1 MDKESVLE
9 KLRGC
14 IKSKNLKLVYD
25 FLMKNAL
32 KGGADLP
39 SVAGKLIEELP
50 DNEFGRDQH
59 VQIFTTLLNIL
70 KKVELTSKISSE
82 VLSILNTEVDHIPVN
97 SLADVVH
104 GLIDSLKEGIP
115 LDGRWLE
122 MLPQLLTTIAA
133 SETVAARG
141 DTLSGVQ
148 FKKLIVESLCSCAWE
163 PKWATPLARIL
174 SEIPLDSS
182 ELEFA
187 VPKMMRVLPDLE
199 LAEVPPLVYQLLLFA
214 NQEGIEVILETVI
227 KFFAQKEKDLQCNG
241 ASAPGAK
248 ENLEQTEATV
258 TLHVVFAA
266 RQNLVITRTIVKML
280 KARQIQA
287 SFIFSQFTL
296 TLALALTKM
305 HPFAEQMLD
314 VLKAAVSSNALRHV
328 RYKESFWVRE
338 MIPKPQDP
346 RRIIVNMIQ
355 HSKCGWEESSQS
367 LAELGFLLMDAF
379 GPRTGFGR
387 GPNTAISNDCCQ
399 LGLSIILEIFK
410 VNKIACYNILDLLS
424 KRLLPKTTAPV
435 EHYFELFA
443 RMIQA
448 CPQLLVQCQA
458 RIQQLL
464 GQLPNLP
471 CHTTT
476 QLLRAATPLI
486 KVSLALRDWLM
497 IMLRKL
503 VFHRELESR
512 KVAVSGILILL
523 RNLKSLEPVGLHGQ
537 ENEFTLSQIRVEVSQ
552 PSDPSS
558 HRAVC
563 MELLGLLNKCLTQQ
577 GSVRQLLYQ
586 GLPEVISQNINLSGA
601 VLELLLVQLEK
612 YYSEDKNSYP
622 PLKLSGIV
630 QINMDKA
637 VLQEPLSQLV
647 LCIHRCLSVCD
658 KHAQDCSDNFEECE
672 GVDPK
677 SKLQKLMQSLTSV
690 MVDAELEDFS
700 LDKMSD
706 FSTTSAVGQ
715 KNRLLAMEIMWV
727 CEALMEHSLWSANWS
742 ATSAQVAVKL
752 FSQRSNME
760 QVLRNPSKKKDGK
773 TAPAAALKKSLPS
786 LLSAEFL
793 EALLK
798 NLFCSASEYEGLS
811 ELLENGTFM
820 QYMVTAARNELVKV
834 QNPGTF
840 EALYHDRLLG
850 SHFRIA
856 RVFLQV
862 CKQQSKSADATLPAI
877 CIESLGNLVS
887 SVTKQHQVAH
897 LPVLLA
903 TLEAANMSEQPN
915 LGQLIESQFRVYKSL
930 VNDILSLP
938 GDENPRLKEL
948 VPIMLICSALSH
960 FIELDSDLFSELRD
974 WMKGICKEQSISDP
988 VVSRSLVSFFLTVN
1002 HQTAECLRN
1011 LAHISGS
1018 VYSNLGDI
1026 DEDVE
1031 PGRRQ
1036 TYAVISPKT
1045 AGAVT
1050 TVLLD
1055 HLHKIQERIDW
1066 LLGVMKCY
1074 ITLETRAKER
1084 TGAELSNRQVEEVG
1098 LCRQLGYLVA
1108 IFVELTQCRLPPG
1121 PCVEGVMKQLTRL
1134 YNSLSGLSKLY
1145 LCLYS
1150 SKQGGFCNKF
1160 EKLVKLAATELTPQV
1175 YAMITFLQSAEPD
1188 GPPKMKKQRRNEIQK
1203 AVVAK
1208 ELSIIPSLIYAIEQ
1222 HERLLIQLVK
1232 KSKVNLME
1240 GAKMSTARDFRIN
1253 SATVQA
1259 LLEESAEADE
1269 NEDDDGD
1276 ASGEPS
1282 ARCSAPVSCAKKP
1295 ERKRSR
1301 KAVASGKRQR

>member
-1 MDKESVLE
+1 MDKGSVLE
-9 KLRGC
+9 KLKGC
-14 IKSKNLKLVYD
+14 IKTKNLNLVYD

-32 KGGADLP
+32 KGGADLS
-39 SVAGKLIEELP
+39 SVARKIIEELP

-59 VQIFTTLLNIL
+59 IQVFNTLLNIL
-70 KKVELTSKISSE
+70 KKVELPSRISSE

-97 SLADVVH
+97 SRADIVH
-104 GLIDSLKEGIP
+104 GLIDSLKEGLP

-148 FKKLIVESLCSCAWE
+148 FKKLIVESLCSCPWE

-174 SEIPLDSS
+174 SEMPLDSS

-199 LAEVPPLVYQLLLFA
+199 LAEVPPLIYQLLLFA
-214 NQEGIEVILETVI
+214 NQECIEVILETVI
-227 KFFAQKEKDLQCNG
+227 QFFAQRERDLEGNG
-241 ASAPGAK
+241 TSASGAK

-266 RQNLVITRTIVKML
+266 RQNLIITRTIIKML
-280 KARQIQA
+280 KARQMQA

-314 VLKAAVSSNALRHV
+314 VLKAAVSSNAQRHTK
-328 RYKESFWVRE
+328 YKESLWVRE
-338 MIPKPQDP
+338 MISKPEDLKKMV
-346 RRIIVNMIQ
+346 VNMIQ

-367 LAELGFLLMDAF
+367 LAELGFLLMDVF

-399 LGLSIILEIFK
+399 LGLSIILETFK
-410 VNKIACYNILDLLS
+410 VNKIACYSILDLLA
-424 KRLLPKTTAPV
+424 KRLLPKATAPV
-435 EHYFELFA
+435 EHYFDLFA

-448 CPQLLVQCQA
+448 CPQLLVQCQS

-464 GQLPNLP
+464 GHLPSLP

-476 QLLRAATPLI
+476 QLLRTATPLI

-503 VFHRELESR
+503 IFYRELESR
-512 KVAVSGILILL
+512 KVAVSGTLILL
-523 RNLKSLEPVGLHGQ
+523 RNLKSSEPVRLHRQ
-537 ENEFTLSQIRVEVSQ
+537 ENEYTLSQIHVEVSQ

-563 MELLGLLNKCLTQQ
+563 MELLGLLNKCFTQQ

-586 GLPEVISQNINLSGA
+586 GFPEVISQNINLSGA

-612 YYSEDKNSYP
+612 YYSGDENSYP

-647 LCIHRCLSVCD
+647 LCIHRCLSVYE
-658 KHAQDCSDNFEECE
+658 KHAQDCFDDSEDCE
-672 GVDPK
+672 GEDPK
-677 SKLQKLMQSLTSV
+677 SKVQKLMQSLTNV

-715 KNRLLAMEIMWV
+715 KNRLLAMELMWV
-727 CEALMEHSLWSANWS
+727 CEALMQHSLWSGNWS
-742 ATSAQVAVKL
+742 ASSAQVALKL
-752 FSQRSNME
+752 FSQRTNME

-773 TAPAAALKKSLPS
+773 AALAPALKKSLPS
-786 LLSAEFL
+786 LLSTEFL
-793 EALLK
+793 GALLK
-798 NLFCSASEYEGLS
+798 NLFCSASDYEGLS
-811 ELLENGTFM
+811 ELLENGSFM
-820 QYMVTAARNELVKV
+820 QYVVTAARNELVKV
-834 QNPGTF
+834 QDPGTF

-856 RVFLQV
+856 RVFLEV

-877 CIESLGNLVS
+877 CIESLGNLIS
-887 SVTKQHQVAH
+887 SVTKHQVAH
-897 LPVLLA
+897 LPALLA
-903 TLEAANMSEQPN
+903 TLEAADVSEQPS
-915 LGQLIESQFRVYKSL
+915 LAELMESQFRVYKSL

-938 GDENPRLKEL
+938 GDESPRLKEL
-948 VPIMLICSALSH
+948 VSIMLICCALSR
-960 FIELDSDLFSELRD
+960 FIELDSRLFSELQG
-974 WMKGICKEQSISDP
+974 WIKAICKEQSISDP

-1002 HQTAECLRN
+1002 HQSSECLRN
-1011 LAHISGS
+1011 LGNISAS
-1018 VYSNLGDI
+1018 LHFNLGDI

-1031 PGRRQ
+1031 LSTRQ

-1055 HLHKIQERIDW
+1055 HLHKIHERVDW
-1066 LLGVMKCY
+1066 LLGVMKSC
-1074 ITLETRAKER
+1074 IVLEARAKES
-1084 TGAELSNRQVEEVG
+1084 TDAELSTRQMQEVG

-1108 IFVELTQCRLPPG
+1108 IFIELTQCRLPPG
-1121 PCVEGVMKQLTRL
+1121 PCVEGVMRQLTRL
-1134 YNSLSGLSKLY
+1134 YNSFSGLSKLY
-1145 LCLYS
+1145 LLLYS
-1150 SKQGGFCNKF
+1150 SKLGSFCNKY
-1160 EKLVKLAATELTPQV
+1160 EKLIKLAATELTPRV
-1175 YAMITFLQSAEPD
+1175 YSMITFLQSAEPD
-1188 GPPKMKKQRRNEIQK
+1188 GPPKMKKRRLNEIQK

-1232 KSKVNLME
+1232 KSKINLME

-1253 SATVQA
+1253 SATVEA
-1259 LLEESAEADE
+1259 RLEESAEADE
-1269 NEDDDGD
+1269 DEVGH
-1276 ASGEPS
+1276 
-1282 ARCSAPVSCAKKP
+1282 SC
-1295 ERKRSR
+1295 
-1301 KAVASGKRQR
+1301 